1 MEHEFKGKH
10 LISDI
15 SGISKNIINDT
26 EYIINSLKKGILDSQ
41 STIVGYSE
49 KHFDENNGFTC
60 VFLLAE
66 SHVSVHTY
74 PENNSLFFDAFTC
87 GSIDPNIILEH
98 FKKSLGNI
106 KEKTKLIK
114 RGN

>member
-15 SGISKNIINDT
+15 SGISKDIINDT
-26 EYIINSLKKGILDSQ
+26 DYIIKYLKEGILKSN

-87 GSIDPNIILEH
+87 GDINPQIILNH
-98 FKKSLGNI
+98 FIKSLGKI
-106 KEKTKLIK
+106 KEKTQLIK